1 MKSKGRIQDAR
12 LTVFFTAGVGL
23 ADWKEGGN
31 LERELALYRRL
42 ADNLSR
48 VNFVTYGGPTDQ
60 LMAPELP
67 EFKILPVTWRSRQQ
81 YTAAEIALRY
91 SPQLIR
97 SSIFKTNQVRGAL
110 IPVWLKKLYN
120 KKLIV
125 RCGFLHAW
133 FTRRQTDDPRR
144 IREAVELERRAFNA
158 ADRVVVTSL
167 WQKESVCE
175 DYGLAQGKVRV
186 IPNYVDTDVFQPVP
200 GVEKRYDLVFVG
212 RGDRQK
218 NLEGLFGALA
228 RLKGEGREV
237 STLMV
242 GGCSGSQSLRE
253 MASNL
258 GLKVDWLP
266 NQPGAE
272 LPRIIASARVFV
284 MPSFYEGHP
293 KALLEAMSCG
303 AACLGTDVPGIRED
317 ICHQENGWLCG
328 TEPESLAAAVR
339 GLLDDSLLR
348 EELGRRARRYIVEKY
363 SLDRVSALELELLAD
378 LAGNRV

>member
-1 MKSKGRIQDAR
+1 MSKAALDIR
-12 LTVFFTAGVGL
+12 LSLFLTAGVGL
-23 ADWKEGGN
+23 MDWKKSGN
-31 LERELALYRRL
+31 LERELALYRCL
-42 ADNLSR
+42 AEKLAGVDL
-48 VNFVTYGGPTDQ
+48 VTYGGPVERD
-60 LMAPELP
+60 MAPGLP
-67 EFKILPVTWRSRQQ
+67 EFGILPVAWRSRQQ

-133 FTRRQTDDPRR
+133 FTRRQTDDPQR
-144 IREAVELERRAFNA
+144 IKAAVELERRAFDA

-175 DYGLAQGKVRV
+175 DYGLALEKVCV
-186 IPNYVDTDVFQPVP
+186 IPNYVDTDVFKPLP
-200 GVEKRYDLVFVG
+200 GVEKLYDLVFVG
-212 RGDRQK
+212 RGDKQK
-218 NLEGLFGALA
+218 NLEGLLEALA
-228 RLKGEGREV
+228 RLKNEGLEV
-237 STLMV
+237 SALMV
-242 GGCSGSQSLRE
+242 GGCSGNQHLRE
-253 MASNL
+253 LASHL
-258 GLKVDWLP
+258 RLRADWLP

-293 KALLEAMSCG
+293 KALLEAMGCG
-303 AACLGTDVPGIRED
+303 AACLGTDAPGIRED
-317 ICHQENGWLCG
+317 LRHTDNGFLCG
-328 TEPESLAAAVR
+328 TEPESLAEAIR
-339 GLLDDSLLR
+339 SLLDNSPLR
-348 EELGRRARRYIVEKY
+348 EEVGRRARRYIMEKY

-378 LAGNRV
+378 LTGKRV

>member
-1 MKSKGRIQDAR
+1 MADSLSKIH

-31 LERELALYRRL
+31 LERELALYSCL
-42 ADNLSR
+42 AKKLDGVDL
-48 VNFVTYGGPTDQ
+48 VTYGGPGDRKLTSG
-60 LMAPELP
+60 LP
-67 EFKILPVTWRSRQQ
+67 EFGILPVTWRSHQQ

-133 FTRRQTDDPRR
+133 FTRHQTDDPRR

-175 DYGLAQGKVRV
+175 DYGLTPEKVRV

-200 GVEKRYDLVFVG
+200 GVEKRYDLLFVG

-272 LPRIIASARVFV
+272 LPRIIASARLFV

-348 EELGRRARRYIVEKY
+348 EEVGRRARRYIVEKY